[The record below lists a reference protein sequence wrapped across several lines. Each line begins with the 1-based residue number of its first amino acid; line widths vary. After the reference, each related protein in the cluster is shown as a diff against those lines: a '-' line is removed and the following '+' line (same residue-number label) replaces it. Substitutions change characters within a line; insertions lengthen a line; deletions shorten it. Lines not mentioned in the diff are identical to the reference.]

1 MKKVISL
8 VVLLCAFA
16 GSALASVP
24 EAALKAL
31 NLGNEKFVLEQAI
44 GDGPLAVVIADEAI
58 EEEPAA
64 LFGLAA
70 DRVATIRVPFGP
82 EAGLTVQAKDIAAPM
97 VLVLGLDEETIWAV
111 YANTLKASPELIH
124 AVLKGQAMAQGALVN
139 PETGAVTLLGAHP
152 DQQVLVGRYL
162 LSSSEA
168 APADTDEAEQVEP
181 APAAAEAETHAEVAA
196 EPADEAKAEAV
207 EPAAEAAVATHE
219 EPAAETHA
227 EEVAEPAAEG
237 HAAPADAHASASESE
252 GGFGFMSFILFV
264 IALVGAVIFL
274 DKVVLK
280 D

>member
-16 GSALASVP
+16 GSALASAP

-44 GDGPLAVVIADEAI
+44 GDGLLAVVVADEAI
-58 EEEPAA
+58 EAEPAA

-82 EAGLTVQAKDIAAPM
+82 EAGLAVQATDIAAPM
-97 VLVLGLDEETIWAV
+97 FLVLGLDEDAIWAV

-124 AVLKGQAMAQGALVN
+124 AVLKGQVMAQGALVN
-139 PETGAVTLLGAHP
+139 AETGAVTLLGAHP

-162 LSSSEA
+162 LSSPETA
-168 APADTDEAEQVEP
+168 AADTAETEQVEP
-181 APAAAEAETHAEVAA
+181 APAAAKAETHAEVAA
-196 EPADEAKAEAV
+196 EPAEEAKAEAV
-207 EPAAEAAVATHE
+207 EAAAETHE
-219 EPAAETHA
+219 EPAAEAHT
-227 EEVAEPAAEG
+227 EEVAEPATEG
-237 HAAPADAHASASESE
+237 HAAAADAHAAAPESE
-252 GGFGFMSFILFV
+252 GGFGFMSLILFV
-264 IALVGAVIFL
+264 VALVGAVIFL

>member
-16 GSALASVP
+16 GSALASAP

-58 EEEPAA
+58 EAEPAA

-70 DRVATIRVPFGP
+70 DRVAVIRVPFGP
-82 EAGLTVQAKDIAAPM
+82 EAGLEVQAKDIAAPM
-97 VLVLGLDEETIWAV
+97 ILVLGLDEEAIWAV

-139 PETGAVTLLGAHP
+139 AETGAVTLLGAHP

-162 LSSSEA
+162 LSVSEPA
-168 APADTDEAEQVEP
+168 APE
-181 APAAAEAETHAEVAA
+181 AAEAAQVEQAPAVEETEAPAEAVT
-196 EPADEAKAEAV
+196 EPAEESQADAV
-207 EPAAEAAVATHE
+207 EPAAEAAVETHE
-219 EPAAETHA
+219 EAAAEAHA
-227 EEVAEPAAEG
+227 EEAAEPAAEA
-237 HAAPADAHASASESE
+237 HAAPADAHAAAPESG
-252 GGFGFMSFILFV
+252 GGFGFMGFLLFV
-264 IALVGAVIFL
+264 VALVGAVIFL

>member
-16 GSALASVP
+16 GSALASAP

-31 NLGNEKFVLEQAI
+31 NLGNEKFVLEQTI
-44 GDGPLAVVIADEAI
+44 GDGPLAVVVADEAI
-58 EEEPAA
+58 EAEPAA

-82 EAGLTVQAKDIAAPM
+82 EAGLAVQAKDIAAPM
-97 VLVLGLDEETIWAV
+97 VLVLGLDEDAIWAV

-124 AVLKGQAMAQGALVN
+124 AVLKGQVMAQGALVN
-139 PETGAVTLLGAHP
+139 AETGAVTLLGAHP

-162 LSSSEA
+162 LSSSE
-168 APADTDEAEQVEP
+168 TEQVEP
-181 APAAAEAETHAEVAA
+181 APAAAETETHAEVAA
-196 EPADEAKAEAV
+196 EPAEEAKAETV
-207 EPAAEAAVATHE
+207 EPAAEAAAETHA

-227 EEVAEPAAEG
+227 EEVAEPATEG
-237 HAAPADAHASASESE
+237 HAAPADAHAAAPESE
-252 GGFGFMSFILFV
+252 GGFGFMGFLLFV
-264 IALVGAVIFL
+264 AALIGAVIFL